1 MLFGETV
8 IEVLHHSLK
17 ENKFKQL
24 FLIQFHTFYVTETGI
39 RFTRDQIDGVCK
51 DIRYPDEFFVD
62 LIFDDSKAA
71 IVSVYEDEVAK
82 WKNIISDFILKSYK
96 SNSNPQCKSISERQ
110 PVKDSHC
117 IDEKLLENKPDEKS
131 KTELHG
137 HEEDL
142 LSKPNTLNK
151 AEEILQKFGSKHM
164 PDEEEEDEDD
174 IEDYLKGLEN
184 KTN

>member
-8 IEVLHHSLK
+8 VEVLHYSVK

-24 FLIQFHTFYVTETGI
+24 FVIQFHTFYVTETGL

-51 DIRYPDEFFVD
+51 DIRYPEEFFVD

-71 IVSVYEDEVAK
+71 NVSIYEDEVAK
-82 WKNIISDFILKSYK
+82 WKNVISDFILKGYK
-96 SNSNPQCKSISERQ
+96 INSNSNMNSIVEEES
-110 PVKDSHC
+110 VKDSQKLE
-117 IDEKLLENKPDEKS
+117 EKILENKSDVTS
-131 KTELHG
+131 KIELHG

-142 LSKPNTLNK
+142 SSKPNTLNK
-151 AEEILQKFGSKHM
+151 AEEILQKFGSKHQ
-164 PDEEEEDEDD
+164 EDEDEED